1 MRIGFDAKR
10 AFNNY
15 SGLGNYSRYIIS
27 NVCRFYPENECFLYT
42 PSIADPDLFHEPEGT
57 ILKLPKT
64 RVGKYARSYWRSF
77 RLTSWLGN
85 DSVDIYHGLSNEIPH
100 GIHRTGIRSV
110 ITIHD
115 LIFLE
120 RPELYRVFDRYV
132 YRKKVE
138 YGARSA
144 TRIIA
149 VSEQTRQD
157 IVRLLK
163 VDESRIRVVYQGC
176 HRQFYSRV
184 SSEALQYTRQ
194 RFDLPEEYL
203 LYVGT
208 IEERKNLCKIVEA
221 LHHGKID
228 CPLVV
233 VGRKTPYFNQVK
245 GYIEKNRINNIQF
258 LDQVQVSDL
267 PAIYQGS
274 KGFIYPSSYEGFGI
288 PILEALNSGVPVIT
302 SIGGCLEETAGK
314 GGLLIDP
321 MDRDQMIDAIRKVL
335 EDSGLRDRLIREG
348 GAHALRFREEET
360 IPTLYNVYLECLSD
374 GA

>member
-1 MRIGFDAKR
+1 
-10 AFNNY
+10 
-15 SGLGNYSRYIIS
+15 
-27 NVCRFYPENECFLYT
+27 
-42 PSIADPDLFHEPEGT
+42 
-57 ILKLPKT
+57 
-64 RVGKYARSYWRSF
+64 
-77 RLTSWLGN
+77 
-85 DSVDIYHGLSNEIPH
+85 
-100 GIHRTGIRSV
+100 
-110 ITIHD
+110 
-115 LIFLE
+115 
-120 RPELYRVFDRYV
+120 V

-194 RFDLPEEYL
+194 RFDLPGEYL

-208 IEERKNLCKIVEA
+208 IEERKNLYKIVEA

-245 GYIEKNRINNIQF
+245 SYIEKNRIDNIQF

-267 PAIYQGS
+267 PAIYQSS

-302 SIGGCLEETAGK
+302 STGGCLEETAGK